1 MRYQSGDTVIE
12 VDQSLNKRSRSVMG
26 SEIYISDEGE
36 ASENGS
42 MEMIEV
48 SENSG
53 DEGYES
59 KHEAYCSDEEYESDH
74 EAYNSTVI
82 ESPGEKTKLWQP
94 VLPKENM

>member
-1 MRYQSGDTVIE
+1 MD
-12 VDQSLNKRSRSVMG
+12 

-36 ASENGS
+36 ASENSS

-48 SENSG
+48 LEDG
-53 DEGYES
+53 G
-59 KHEAYCSDEEYESDH
+59 DEEYESEHESYCADEENESDH

-82 ESPGEKTKLWQP
+82 ESPGGKTKLWQP